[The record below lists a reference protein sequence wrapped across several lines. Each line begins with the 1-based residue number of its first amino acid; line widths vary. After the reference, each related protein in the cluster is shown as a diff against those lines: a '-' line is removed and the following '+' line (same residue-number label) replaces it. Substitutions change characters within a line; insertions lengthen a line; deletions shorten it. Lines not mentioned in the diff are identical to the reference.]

1 MNNRLALVTLV
12 AFLAATI
19 FVFVRL
25 VLPGLASDAGYLQ
38 NNLAPEILGFC
49 LEGLLF
55 VGLFEML
62 SSWRDHKQKET
73 VRRVLNGTLERFEAE
88 LNDGA
93 ITAVQSHVWS
103 LRMDSSNIH
112 HARASQEKLK
122 TLEPFFESIN
132 RDEFKTGLKAFNA
145 LLDFLESEQGEPFK
159 SIISLWAMTGFDAA
173 KQARFEA
180 FFPMAALDSPESL
193 AKWSGF
199 LEHFR
204 ACSAMPTSLRG
215 KEFRS
220 LGAYVNATRI

>member
-1 MNNRLALVTLV
+1 MNNRLAFFTLL
-12 AFLAATI
+12 AFLAATT

-25 VLPGLASDAGYLQ
+25 VLPGLASDTGYLQ
-38 NNLAPEILGFC
+38 NNLAPEIFGFC

-62 SSWRDHKQKET
+62 SSWRDCRQKET
-73 VRRVLNGTLERFEAE
+73 VRRVLNGTLERFESE

-93 ITAVQSHVWS
+93 VTAVQSHVWS
-103 LRMDSSNIH
+103 LRMDSSNVH
-112 HARASQEKLK
+112 HARTSQEKLK

-132 RDEFKTGLKAFNA
+132 RDEMKTGLKAFNA
-145 LLDFLESEQGEPFK
+145 LLDFLESEKGQPFR
-159 SIISLWAMTGFDAA
+159 SIISRWAMTGFDAT

-193 AKWSGF
+193 SKWSGF

-204 ACSAMPTSLRG
+204 ACSGMPKPFRG

-220 LGAYVNATRI
+220 LGEYVKATRI